1 LQPVGYPITIYYDA
15 SCPICE
21 REIRL
26 LKEFDRDNKIKLI
39 DCSPLSYEGE
49 AGFSRESM
57 MKLIH
62 AKASDGQ
69 WLIGAPVF
77 AAAYAVSGIPSMAN
91 MWGARSL
98 QPLWR
103 IVYPWI
109 ANNRQLLSKMGFTHG
124 FDRFVR
130 WLHAREAK
138 RALARSQA
146 CVDDQCEIEPP
157 ARAGKEPR

>member
-1 LQPVGYPITIYYDA
+1 MQTVAYPITIYYDA

-26 LKEFDRDNKIKLI
+26 LKEFDIENKISLI
-39 DCSPLSYEGE
+39 DCSPKSYGGE
-49 AGFSRESM
+49 DGFSRESM

-62 AKASDGQ
+62 AKASDGN
-69 WLIGAPVF
+69 WLVGAPVF
-77 AAAYAVSGIPSMAN
+77 AAAYAASGIPSMSKL
-91 MWGARSL
+91 WGARRL
-98 QPLWR
+98 QPFWR

-109 ANNRQLLSKMGFTHG
+109 ANNRQLLSKLGFTHG

-146 CVDDQCEIEPP
+146 CADARCKVPP
-157 ARAGKEPR
+157 ER